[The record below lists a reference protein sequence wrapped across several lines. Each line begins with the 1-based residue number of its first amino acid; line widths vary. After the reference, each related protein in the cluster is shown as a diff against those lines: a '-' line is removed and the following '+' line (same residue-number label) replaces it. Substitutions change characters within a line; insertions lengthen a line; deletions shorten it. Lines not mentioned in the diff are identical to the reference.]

1 MQRNGAPGSRPPR
14 RESLFDVIFGSR
26 KNPPQRTTAQIRRTP
41 QQRPA
46 PRPDARGGSYER
58 SNEPPGALA
67 STLTRIGRYASL
79 GITVVLIAVSG
90 WAAFHL
96 LPIGG
101 GDTSPSPSFS
111 APPAPPGEPLLI
123 TPNPS
128 VVASQSITLRGSLP
142 QDLLEKQ
149 GSKLRIIVATA
160 DGSVLTGAEI
170 DIPRTA
176 GFEISGIPI
185 SEGANVIRA
194 VVVTDGKEGT
204 PSAAITVTRDTLPP
218 EVTITN
224 PTPGEFVSGDSI
236 TVRGKSEPNLE
247 IQLRNETTGL
257 IGSGRSDASGGFGV
271 TVGMR
276 DGVNLLAVTAIDA
289 AGNSAKT
296 SVEITTSANV
306 GRVTII
312 ANPATILHS
321 RTPKQFRLTA
331 QATDSSGLSVV
342 GAQVCFTIQA
352 PGLAP
357 ISILPCVVSDSNGRA
372 SVEYTFSDSWKSVGR
387 GTILV
392 TVMLPVGD
400 PLTASAEFT
409 VKEKP

>member
-1 MQRNGAPGSRPPR
+1 MCS
-14 RESLFDVIFGSR
+14 SDLW
-26 KNPPQRTTAQIRRTP
+26 
-41 QQRPA
+41 
-46 PRPDARGGSYER
+46 
-58 SNEPPGALA
+58 
-67 STLTRIGRYASL
+67 
-79 GITVVLIAVSG
+79 AV
-90 WAAFHL
+90 FHL

-101 GDTSPSPSFS
+101 GDTSPTPSFS

-160 DGSVLTGAEI
+160 DGSVMTGAEI
-170 DIPRTA
+170 DIPQTP
-176 GFEISGIPI
+176 GFEITGIPI
-185 SEGANVIRA
+185 SEGENVIRA

-204 PSAAITVTRDTLPP
+204 PSAAITVTRDTMPP
-218 EVTITN
+218 EVTITD
-224 PTPGEFVSGDSI
+224 PTPGEFVNGDSI
-236 TVRGKSEPNLE
+236 VVRGKSEPNVE

-257 IGSGRSDASGGFGV
+257 IGSGRSDDSGGFGV

-276 DGVNLLAVTAIDA
+276 DGVNLLAVTAIDT
-289 AGNSAKT
+289 AGNSAKA

-331 QATDSSGLSVV
+331 QATDSAGLSVV

-357 ISILPCVVSDSNGRA
+357 ISILPCVISDANGRA
-372 SVEYTFSDSWKSVGR
+372 SVEYTFSDSWKSIGR

-392 TVMLPVGD
+392 TVLLPVGD

>member
-1 MQRNGAPGSRPPR
+1 MCSSDLIDN
-14 RESLFDVIFGSR
+14 LI
-26 KNPPQRTTAQIRRTP
+26 
-41 QQRPA
+41 
-46 PRPDARGGSYER
+46 
-58 SNEPPGALA
+58 SNK
-67 STLTRIGRYASL
+67 SC
-79 GITVVLIAVSG
+79 
-90 WAAFHL
+90 
-96 LPIGG
+96 
-101 GDTSPSPSFS
+101 
-111 APPAPPGEPLLI
+111 
-123 TPNPS
+123 N
-128 VVASQSITLRGSLP
+128 
-142 QDLLEKQ
+142 
-149 GSKLRIIVATA
+149 VATA

-170 DIPRTA
+170 DIPQTP
-176 GFEISGIPI
+176 GFEVSGIPI
-185 SEGANVIRA
+185 SEGANSIRA

-218 EVTITN
+218 EVTITD
-224 PTPGEFVSGDSI
+224 PTPGELVSGDSI

-257 IGSGRSDASGGFGV
+257 IGSGRSDATGEFGV
-271 TVGMR
+271 TVGLR
-276 DGVNLLAVTAIDA
+276 DGVNLLSVTAIDL

-331 QATDSSGLSVV
+331 QAIDSSGLTVV
-342 GAQVCFTIQA
+342 GAEVCFTIQA

-357 ISILPCVVSDSNGRA
+357 ISILPCVTSDANGRA

-392 TVMLPVGD
+392 TVLLPVGD
-400 PLTASAEFT
+400 PLTASIEFT